1 MSVKKDKIDYQS
13 HEKIRKILLF
23 KSFSL
28 KVIDLVLFDID
39 NHEKDILSVGLQK
52 QNN

>member
-1 MSVKKDKIDYQS
+1 MKKQEKDYY
-13 HEKIRKILLF
+13 LL
-23 KSFSL
+23 KKSL

-39 NHEKDILSVGLQK
+39 NHEKDILTVGLQK